1 MQMPKCHLAT
11 AGQTTEFCV
20 NQDKATGM
28 PGGGEGW
35 GGEGSWHFLYEQDYY
50 LYPTPALPYF
60 LFSPKITC

>member
-35 GGEGSWHFLYEQDYY
+35 GGGGQLAFPL
-50 LYPTPALPYF
+50 
-60 LFSPKITC
+60 